1 MRGLYFPQR
10 LLNISFLVEFIFFT
24 FVLAAWNLHSYV
36 CIIHGAFLNHSAL
49 AAVLVTHAI
58 AM

>member
-36 CIIHGAFLNHSAL
+36 CIHGAFLNHSAL